1 MKALST
7 RRPVRRSEEGQA
19 MVEFALVIPVLLLL
33 VFGIIQFGILFNNYV
48 TLTDAVR
55 AGARQAAVSR
65 TLPDPVAATTDRVH
79 RSAAGLKT
87 SDIVTTVTPYDPND
101 GSATWA
107 QGGDVTV
114 KATYPYAINLF
125 GFVVMSGKLKS
136 ETTERV
142 E

>member
-1 MKALST
+1 
-7 RRPVRRSEEGQA
+7 
-19 MVEFALVIPVLLLL
+19 MVEFALVIPLLLL
-33 VFGIIQFGILFNNYV
+33 LIFGIVQFGILFNNYL

-65 TLPDPVAATTDRVH
+65 TLPNPVATTKTRVE
-79 RSAAGLKT
+79 RSAAGLQASKLVINV
-87 SDIVTTVTPYDPND
+87 DPWDPVNGTPN
-101 GSATWA
+101 WA

-125 GFVVMSGKLKS
+125 GFVVMSGTIKS

>member
-1 MKALST
+1 MNVERLSKI
-7 RRPVRRSEEGQA
+7 RRAQEGQA
-19 MVEFALVIPVLLLL
+19 MVEFALVLPLLLL
-33 VFGIIQFGILFNNYV
+33 LIMGIIQFGILFNNYV

-65 TLPDPVAATTDRVH
+65 TMTDPVAATESRVKK
-79 RSAAGLKT
+79 SAAGLKDT
-87 SDIVTTVTPYDPND
+87 DIAITVTPYDPND
-101 GSATWA
+101 GSATWV

-114 KATYPYAINLF
+114 KATYPYNINLF
-125 GFVVMSGKLKS
+125 GVVVMSGRFES

>member
-1 MKALST
+1 
-7 RRPVRRSEEGQA
+7 

-33 VFGIIQFGILFNNYV
+33 VMGIIQFGILFNNYV

-65 TLPDPVAATTDRVH
+65 DLPDPVGAAANRVKG
-79 RSAAGLKT
+79 SAAGLDANKLE
-87 SDIVTTVTPYDPND
+87 ITVTPYDPNPPA
-101 GSATWA
+101 GPRWA

-114 KATYPYAINLF
+114 EAKYPYSINLF
-125 GFVVMSGKLKS
+125 GMVVFSGKLKS
-136 ETTERV
+136 TTTERV

>member
-1 MKALST
+1 MPRA
-7 RRPVRRSEEGQA
+7 RRQDGQA
-19 MVEFALVIPVLLLL
+19 MVEFALVLPILLLL
-33 VFGIIQFGILFNNYV
+33 IMGIIQFGIVFSHYV

-65 TLPDPVAATTDRVH
+65 TLPDPVLVTENRVKQ
-79 RSAAGLKT
+79 SAAGLKD
-87 SDIVTTVTPYDPND
+87 SDLDITVTPYDPDD
-101 GSATWA
+101 GSASWV

-114 KATYPYAINLF
+114 KATYPYSLSLF
-125 GFVVMSGKLKS
+125 GVVVKTGRIKS

>member
-1 MKALST
+1 MSALST
-7 RRPVRRSEEGQA
+7 RRSVRRSEDGQA
-19 MVEFALVIPVLLLL
+19 MVEFALVLPILLLL
-33 VFGIIQFGILFNNYV
+33 VMGIIQFGILFNNYV

-65 TLPDPVAATTDRVH
+65 DLPDPVGVATARVK
-79 RSAAGLKT
+79 SSGAGLDESKLE
-87 SDIVTTVTPYDPND
+87 VTVTPYDPND

-114 KATYPYAINLF
+114 EAKYPYSINLF
-125 GFVVMSGKLKS
+125 GMVVMSGKIKS
-136 ETTERV
+136 TTTERV